1 MYLET
6 RSARNTQSLLQAPKF
21 IYEVLTFDFLPYGF
35 DFPVGVAALK
45 GLGADLPT
53 LQAQLNAWSTQRN
66 HLHTTINWHFTTT
79 EARIK
84 LKRLYPV
91 IDD

>member
-1 MYLET
+1 VSQCVGRLCRLEATGEPEGLNIAEIELATLT
-6 RSARNTQSLLQAPKF
+6 RQCLERRIP
-21 IYEVLTFDFLPYGF
+21 
-35 DFPVGVAALK
+35 
-45 GLGADLPT
+45 DLPT
-53 LQAQLNAWSTQRN
+53 LQAELNAWNTQRN
-66 HLHTTINWHFTTT
+66 NLHSTINWHFTTT